1 MSFRRSITVLSVL
14 ALFAGLACAQVGT
27 IGGATS
33 APFTCTTGSGA
44 VTPQVRAEGFTE
56 LLGDIVLNCVG
67 GQTIAVGQPV
77 PQANI
82 VVSLNTAVTSRLL
95 PSGTSALNP
104 VLGAL
109 SEALLMI
116 DEPGAVT
123 LTGAVPGY
131 GPNEPQTIC
140 PTPLSGCAATVGSV
154 TVGTNTYAVANSG
167 TNPAPNV
174 YQGIVQGNQ
183 VTFFGVPILPPATS
197 GVARFYRITNIRGNA
212 TALSPGSSSGVSQV
226 LASISTNGS
235 TSIPIANPTLIVGFV
250 QNSLTTSN
258 SKLTSFQQCL
268 SQTTAIIANTLQFRE
283 LFGTAFKTRVTPLT
297 SAAGAAFSTNSGTP
311 GQNVPGALT
320 NSESG
325 FILPSL
331 TGNNSAT
338 AGLASFGTRL
348 KAVFTNVPAGVT
360 VSVSIFSNGAVP
372 ANAGNQSLAAQA
384 QLVTSE
390 SAPEGSFVT
399 GAAGDTLAV
408 PISGGTG
415 VAVWEVTNANG
426 NFIDTLNFGVSIS
439 FTASPATN
447 SPAPGAAQV
456 ALSYAPTPTQGAF
469 SAAAGAAASSTLPI
483 PRFTDTSTAA
493 SFTTFSICQT
503 VLLWPF
509 TTAQGGFDTGL
520 AIANTTMDPFGTG
533 NQAGTCTLN
542 LYGGFSTGATS
553 VSTFA
558 VPSVA
563 AGTIWTNNLQTIA
576 NGFQGYIIGVCN
588 FQYAHGYGAITDT
601 GVRNFISSYLAL
613 VMDNGSTLNGLSNPL
628 RGTTAEVFKH

>member
-1 MSFRRSITVLSVL
+1 MSFRRSITVLFAL
-14 ALFAGLACAQVGT
+14 ALFAGLACAQ
-27 IGGATS
+27 IGGGSTTSS
-33 APFTCTTGSGA
+33 APFTCTTGTGA
-44 VTPQVRAEGFTE
+44 VTPQVRAEGYTE
-56 LLGDIVLNCVG
+56 LMGDIVLNCVG
-67 GQTIAVGQPV
+67 GQNIAVGQPI

-95 PSGTSALNP
+95 PNSAAVP
-104 VLGAL
+104 VFGQL
-109 SEALLMI
+109 SEALLLI
-116 DEPGAVT
+116 DEPGAIN
-123 LTGAVPGY
+123 LTSAVPGF
-131 GPNEPQTIC
+131 GPSAPQIVC
-140 PTPLSGCAATVGSV
+140 PTPLSGCAEKVGA
-154 TVGTNTYAVANSG
+154 VGTVAVPSLDGSA
-167 TNPAPNV
+167 TEAAPQVAPNV
-174 YQGIVQGNQ
+174 FQGVVVGNQ
-183 VTFFGVPILPPATS
+183 VTFFGVPILPPATT
-197 GVARFYRITNIRGNA
+197 GIARVYRITNIRGNA
-212 TALSPGSSSGVSQV
+212 TALSPGSSAGVSQV

-258 SKLTSFQQCL
+258 KNDTAQPYQQCVSGAKIL
-268 SQTTAIIANTLQFRE
+268 ASTLQFRE
-283 LFGTAFKTRVTPLT
+283 LFGTAFKTRVTPLLNQ
-297 SAAGAAFSTNSGTP
+297 AGAAQLANTGTP
-311 GQNVPGALT
+311 GQNIPGSIT

-325 FILPSL
+325 FIQPQIV
-331 TGNNSAT
+331 NS
-338 AGLASFGTRL
+338 GLASFGTRL
-348 KAVFTNVPAGVT
+348 KAVFTNVPTGVT
-360 VSVSIFSNGAVP
+360 VAVSIYSNGAAL
-372 ANAGNQSLAAQA
+372 ANLGDQTVAPMA

-399 GAAGDTLAV
+399 GAIGDTLAV

-415 VAVWEVTNANG
+415 TAVWEVTNANA
-426 NFIDTLNFGVSIS
+426 NSIDTLNFGVYIS
-439 FTASPATN
+439 YTASPATN

-456 ALSYAPTPTQGAF
+456 ALSFAPTPTQGAF

-483 PRFTDTSTAA
+483 PRFTDTSTPATFA
-493 SFTTFSICQT
+493 SFSICQT

-542 LYGGFSTGATS
+542 LYGSFSTGATA

-563 AGTIWTNNLQTIA
+563 AGTVWANNLQTIA

-613 VMDNGSTLNGLSNPL
+613 VMNNGSLVT
-628 RGTTAEVFKH
+628 RGTAAENFNQ

>member
-1 MSFRRSITVLSVL
+1 MSFRRSITVLFVL
-14 ALFAGLACAQVGT
+14 ALFAGLACAQ
-27 IGGATS
+27 IGGGSGSAS
-33 APFTCTTGSGA
+33 APFTCTTGTGA
-44 VTPQVRAEGFTE
+44 VTPQVRAEGYTE
-56 LLGDIVLNCVG
+56 LMGDIVLNCTG
-67 GQTIAVGQPV
+67 GQNIAVGQAI

-95 PSGTSALNP
+95 PNSAAVP
-104 VLGAL
+104 AFGQL
-109 SEALLMI
+109 SEALLLI
-116 DEPGAVT
+116 DEPGAINLV
-123 LTGAVPGY
+123 GPVAGY
-131 GPNEPQTIC
+131 GPNATQTIC
-140 PTPLSGCAATVGSV
+140 GTPLSGCGAVVGLVGGFAVAQKSLTDATV
-154 TVGTNTYAVANSG
+154 AA
-167 TNPAPNV
+167 NV

-183 VTFFGVPILPPATS
+183 VTFFGVPILPPATT
-197 GVARFYRITNIRGNA
+197 GIARVYRITNVRGNA
-212 TALSPGSSSGVSQV
+212 TALSPGSSAGVSQV
-226 LASISTNGS
+226 LASVSTNGS

-258 SKLTSFQQCL
+258 DKGGPYQQCT
-268 SQTTAIIANTLQFRE
+268 SQKNILASTLQFRE
-283 LFGTAFKTRVTPLT
+283 LFGTSFKTRVAPLT
-297 SAAGAAFSTNSGTP
+297 NVAGAAQLANTGTP
-311 GQNVPGALT
+311 GQNIPGSIT

-325 FILPSL
+325 FIQPQIA
-331 TGNNSAT
+331 G

-348 KAVFTNVPAGVT
+348 KAVFTNVPTGVT
-360 VSVSIFSNGAVP
+360 VAVSIYSNGAAL
-372 ANAGNQSLAAQA
+372 ANLGDQTVAPMA

-399 GAAGDTLAV
+399 GAIGDTLAV

-415 VAVWEVTNANG
+415 TAVWEVTNANA
-426 NFIDTLNFGVSIS
+426 NSIDTLKFGVYITY
-439 FTASPATN
+439 TASPATN

-456 ALSYAPTPTQGAF
+456 ALSYGPTPTQGAF

-493 SFTTFSICQT
+493 TFASFSICQT

-542 LYGGFSTGATS
+542 LYGGFSTGATA

-563 AGTIWTNNLQTIA
+563 AGTVWANNLQTIA

-613 VMDNGSTLNGLSNPL
+613 VMDNGSTLNATSG
-628 RGTTAEVFKH
+628 RGTTAEIFNQ